1 MLTEREATNV
11 PFLAER
17 RVQAGDAGP
26 AVGEFCAHPGCI
38 LPAGLADCSFR
49 LKGAVSSWRPRRTTN
64 KRGLKRRLAIAMREQ
79 QPRPLPRDGST
90 EPDNEPP
97 VLLCTMTGS
106 PSRAATPITSFAQV
120 SER

>member
-11 PFLAER
+11 PFLTER

-26 AVGEFCAHPGCI
+26 AVGEFGAHLGCI
-38 LPAGLADCSFR
+38 LPAGPAACSFR
-49 LKGAVSSWRPRRTTN
+49 LKGAVSSGVDWRPRRATS

-79 QPRPLPRDGST
+79 QPR
-90 EPDNEPP
+90 
-97 VLLCTMTGS
+97 VLLWTMTGS
-106 PSRAATPITSFAQV
+106 ASKAATPITSFAQV